1 MRSRLESLLRRRLR
15 GAGFTLVEVMLVIG
29 LLGIMAASALPRFSE
44 LQREARIASL
54 QAFAA
59 RLEIT
64 ASRVRAQCVAEGE
77 CPVDRTNAR
86 VTIDGRQARMSYGWL
101 DAGDVLGD
109 AQIDTWID
117 TQGWQPTLLDGPA
130 TQFSMVSAPF
140 PKSCAVTYFDA
151 ASRGGTIDVVLT
163 TTGC

>member
-1 MRSRLESLLRRRLR
+1 MRSRPDSPMQRRLR
-15 GAGFTLVEVMLVIG
+15 ATGFTLVEVMLVVG
-29 LLGIMAASALPRFSE
+29 LLGIVAASALPRFSD
-44 LQREARIASL
+44 LRREARIASL

-64 ASRVRAQCVAEGE
+64 ANRVRAQCVAEGD
-77 CPVDRTNAR
+77 CPVARTNAR
-86 VTIDGRQARMSYGWL
+86 VAIDGRMAQMSYGWL
-101 DAGDVLGD
+101 DAGDKLGD
-109 AQIDTWID
+109 AQIDAWID
-117 TQGWQPTLLDGPA
+117 TNGWQMTLLDGPA
-130 TQFSMVSAPF
+130 TQFSMLSAPF